1 MTAKLSCMVSTAVAA
16 VLFVASL
23 RYVTDFWLLAFVTS
37 FQLHIA
43 IVCILLSCLVFWL
56 TRDAVSAL
64 LVVWSLAL
72 AIHAIAMLLEFSTS
86 ATPAPGAKPFRLL
99 SFNVLMDNAANAD
112 AIADTILESGADA
125 VYLFEAAALK
135 SALPRLQQ
143 TYPHRLGC
151 YTGTPGCDLVI
162 LSKRPLLEA
171 RFHSLSDLRRDRFA
185 IAHIDL
191 DGTELTLAA
200 GHITKPYFDDYHRDE
215 LDEASEILFRV
226 TGPLILAGDFMADGG
241 RPLRHR
247 HRPHLRPRTGD
258 ADENH
263 PIARQPRFQS
273 LRPDGGFHDRE
284 IAEGL
289 IAPLRPRRGNR
300 PTAAPRV
307 PNKDRPA

>member
-99 SFNVLMDNAANAD
+99 SFNVLMDNAANAY
-112 AIADTILESGADA
+112 AIAEKIVESGADA

-162 LSKRPLLEA
+162 LSKRPLLEG

-191 DGTELTLAA
+191 DGTELTIAA

-215 LDEASEILFRV
+215 LDEVSEILFRV
-226 TGPLILAGDFMADGG
+226 TGPLILAGDFNSASIAPDMRAFLAANDLKKATFEPATWPTEAGRFGIAIDHIFAREPATLMKTTRLPDSLGSNHYGLMADFMIG
-241 RPLRHR
+241 
-247 HRPHLRPRTGD
+247 
-258 ADENH
+258 
-263 PIARQPRFQS
+263 
-273 LRPDGGFHDRE
+273 
-284 IAEGL
+284 
-289 IAPLRPRRGNR
+289 
-300 PTAAPRV
+300 
-307 PNKDRPA
+307 K

>member
-16 VLFVASL
+16 VLFIASL
-23 RYVTDFWLLAFVTS
+23 RYITDFWLLAFVTS

-43 IVCILLSCLVFWL
+43 LACILLSCLVFWL

-72 AIHAIAMLLEFSTS
+72 AIHAVAMLTEFSTS
-86 ATPAPGAKPFRLL
+86 ATAAPDAKPFRLL

-112 AIADTILESGADA
+112 AIADKILESGADA
-125 VYLFEAAALK
+125 VYLFEAAALQ
-135 SALPRLQQ
+135 SVLPRLQQ

-151 YTGTPGCDLVI
+151 YTGTSGCDLVI
-162 LSKRPLLEA
+162 LSKRPLQEG

-215 LDEASEILFRV
+215 LDEVSEILFRV
-226 TGPLILAGDFMADGG
+226 TGPLILAGDFNSSSIAPDMRAFLAANDLKKATFEPATWPTEAGRFGIAIDHIFAREPATLMKTTRLQDNLGSNHYGLMAD
-241 RPLRHR
+241 
-247 HRPHLRPRTGD
+247 
-258 ADENH
+258 
-263 PIARQPRFQS
+263 F
-273 LRPDGGFHDRE
+273 
-284 IAEGL
+284 L
-289 IAPLRPRRGNR
+289 IG
-300 PTAAPRV
+300 
-307 PNKDRPA
+307 K

>member
-99 SFNVLMDNAANAD
+99 SFNVLMDNATNAD

-125 VYLFEAAALK
+125 SISSRRRRLNRPCRDCSKPIHTGLAVTPERPDAIWSSCQK
-135 SALPRLQQ
+135 DHCWKPVSTVSAIF
-143 TYPHRLGC
+143 G
-151 YTGTPGCDLVI
+151 G
-162 LSKRPLLEA
+162 
-171 RFHSLSDLRRDRFA
+171 
-185 IAHIDL
+185 IDL
-191 DGTELTLAA
+191 
-200 GHITKPYFDDYHRDE
+200 P
-215 LDEASEILFRV
+215 
-226 TGPLILAGDFMADGG
+226 
-241 RPLRHR
+241 
-247 HRPHLRPRTGD
+247 
-258 ADENH
+258 
-263 PIARQPRFQS
+263 
-273 LRPDGGFHDRE
+273 
-284 IAEGL
+284 
-289 IAPLRPRRGNR
+289 
-300 PTAAPRV
+300 
-307 PNKDRPA
+307 

>member
-43 IVCILLSCLVFWL
+43 IVCILLACLVFWL

-112 AIADTILESGADA
+112 AIADTILRSGADA

-162 LSKRPLLEA
+162 LLKRPLLEA

-215 LDEASEILFRV
+215 LDEVSEILFRV
-226 TGPLILAGDFMADGG
+226 TGPLILAGDFNSASIADMRAFLAANDLKKATFEPATWPTEAG
-241 RPLRHR
+241 RFGIAIDHIFAREPATLMKTTRL
-247 HRPHLRPRTGD
+247 PDSLGS
-258 ADENH
+258 NH
-263 PIARQPRFQS
+263 Y
-273 LRPDGGFHDRE
+273 
-284 IAEGL
+284 GL
-289 IAPLRPRRGNR
+289 IADFMIG
-300 PTAAPRV
+300 
-307 PNKDRPA
+307 K

>member
-72 AIHAIAMLLEFSTS
+72 AIHAIAMLLEFSSS
-86 ATPAPGAKPFRLL
+86 ANPAPGAKPFRLL
-99 SFNVLMDNAANAD
+99 SFNVLMDNATNAD

-125 VYLFEAAALK
+125 IYLFEAAALK

-162 LSKRPLLEA
+162 LSKRPLLED

-200 GHITKPYFDDYHRDE
+200 GHITKPYFDDYHSDE
-215 LDEASEILFRV
+215 LDEVSEILFRV
-226 TGPLILAGDFMADGG
+226 PGPLILAGDFNSA
-241 RPLRHR
+241 
-247 HRPHLRPRTGD
+247 
-258 ADENH
+258 
-263 PIARQPRFQS
+263 S
-273 LRPDGGFHDRE
+273 
-284 IAEGL
+284 
-289 IAPLRPRRGNR
+289 IAPDMRAFLAANDLKKATFEPATW
-300 PTAAPRV
+300 PTEAGRFGIAIDHVFARE
-307 PNKDRPA
+307 PATLMKTTRLPDSLGSNHYGLLADFMIGK

>member
-23 RYVTDFWLLAFVTS
+23 RYLTDFWLLAFVTS

-72 AIHAIAMLLEFSTS
+72 AIHAIAMLLEFPTS
-86 ATPAPGAKPFRLL
+86 AAPAPGAKPFRLL

-112 AIADTILESGADA
+112 AIADKILESGADA
-125 VYLFEAAALK
+125 VYLFEAAALE

-151 YTGTPGCDLVI
+151 YAGTPGCDLVI
-162 LSKRPLLEA
+162 LSKRPLLEG

-215 LDEASEILFRV
+215 LDEVSEILFRV
-226 TGPLILAGDFMADGG
+226 TGPLILAGDFNSASIAPDMRAFLAANDLKKATFEPATWPTEAGRFGIAIDHIFTREPATLMKTTRLPDSLGSNHFGLMADFMIG
-241 RPLRHR
+241 
-247 HRPHLRPRTGD
+247 
-258 ADENH
+258 
-263 PIARQPRFQS
+263 
-273 LRPDGGFHDRE
+273 
-284 IAEGL
+284 
-289 IAPLRPRRGNR
+289 
-300 PTAAPRV
+300 
-307 PNKDRPA
+307 K

>member
-64 LVVWSLAL
+64 LVVWSFAL

-162 LSKRPLLEA
+162 LSKRPLLEG

-215 LDEASEILFRV
+215 LDEVSEILFRV
-226 TGPLILAGDFMADGG
+226 TGPLILAGDFNSASIAPDMRAFLAANDLKKATFEPATWPTEAGRFGIAIDHIFAREPATLMKTTRLPDSLGSNHYGLMADFMIG
-241 RPLRHR
+241 
-247 HRPHLRPRTGD
+247 
-258 ADENH
+258 
-263 PIARQPRFQS
+263 
-273 LRPDGGFHDRE
+273 
-284 IAEGL
+284 
-289 IAPLRPRRGNR
+289 
-300 PTAAPRV
+300 
-307 PNKDRPA
+307 K

>member
-16 VLFVASL
+16 VLFIASL

-43 IVCILLSCLVFWL
+43 LACILLSCLVFWL

-72 AIHAIAMLLEFSTS
+72 AIHAVAMLMEFSTS
-86 ATPAPGAKPFRLL
+86 ATAAPDAKPFRLL

-112 AIADTILESGADA
+112 AIANKILESGADA
-125 VYLFEAAALK
+125 VYLFEAAALQ
-135 SALPRLQQ
+135 SVLPRLQQ

-151 YTGTPGCDLVI
+151 YTGTSGCDLVI
-162 LSKRPLLEA
+162 LSKRPLQEG

-215 LDEASEILFRV
+215 LDEVSEILFRV
-226 TGPLILAGDFMADGG
+226 TGPLILAGDFNSSSIAPDMRAFLAANDLKKAIFEPATWPTEAGRFGIAIDHIFAREPATLMKITRLPDSLGSNHYGLMADFMIG
-241 RPLRHR
+241 
-247 HRPHLRPRTGD
+247 
-258 ADENH
+258 
-263 PIARQPRFQS
+263 
-273 LRPDGGFHDRE
+273 
-284 IAEGL
+284 
-289 IAPLRPRRGNR
+289 
-300 PTAAPRV
+300 
-307 PNKDRPA
+307 K